1 MAVKLLNGLALFGG
15 NPYGGY
21 GSYGRSGGAGLW
33 QFIVGIIVG
42 LVLTILLYVL
52 VFPESRKASL
62 NGFFQFI
69 KDFFDM
75 KYLLIEK
82 ILKFIYVLN
91 TMTVISVGFFLLFG
105 RTFVSGLLMI
115 IFGPIVQRILYEA
128 VMLGILLV
136 KNTIEINNKLGGS
149 KEGSAFGGSFSMPK
163 KPAPVAPAATPVA
176 PSAAPVQP
184 APQAA
189 PTAPA
194 QPVAPAAPTA
204 APAQPVSQPVA
215 PAPQAPTAPA
225 QPIAPAATAPKV
237 CPTCGTPLEAGA
249 IFCAACGT
257 KVQ

>member
-163 KPAPVAPAATPVA
+163 KPAPAPVAPAAT
-176 PSAAPVQP
+176 PVQP

-194 QPVAPAAPTA
+194 QPATPIQPAAPS
-204 APAQPVSQPVA
+204 QPVSQPVA

-225 QPIAPAATAPKV
+225 QPTAPAASAPKV

>member
-163 KPAPVAPAATPVA
+163 KPVPAPVAPAAT
-176 PSAAPVQP
+176 PVQP

-194 QPVAPAAPTA
+194 QPATPVQPAAPS
-204 APAQPVSQPVA
+204 QPVSQPVA

-225 QPIAPAATAPKV
+225 QPTAPAASAPKV

>member
-82 ILKFIYVLN
+82 ILKFLYVLN

-105 RTFVSGLLMI
+105 RTFVMGLLMI
-115 IFGPIVQRILYEA
+115 ILGPIVQRLLYESI
-128 VMLGILLV
+128 MLGILLV
-136 KNTIEINNKLGGS
+136 KNTMEINNKLGGS

-163 KPAPVAPAATPVA
+163 KPAP
-176 PSAAPVQP
+176 QP
-184 APQAA
+184 A

-194 QPVAPAAPTA
+194 QPATPVQPAAPS
-204 APAQPVSQPVA
+204 QPVSQPVA

-225 QPIAPAATAPKV
+225 QPTAPAASAPKV

>member
-163 KPAPVAPAATPVA
+163 KPAPVAPSAT
-176 PSAAPVQP
+176 PVQP

-194 QPVAPAAPTA
+194 QPATPVQPA

-225 QPIAPAATAPKV
+225 QPTAPAANAPKV

>member
-1 MAVKLLNGLALFGG
+1 MAVNVLKGLALFGG

-33 QFIVGIIVG
+33 QFIVGIVVG
-42 LVLTILLYVL
+42 LTLTILLYVL

-82 ILKFIYVLN
+82 ILKFLYVLN

-105 RTFVSGLLMI
+105 RTFVMGLLMI
-115 IFGPIVQRILYEA
+115 ILGPIVQRLLYES

-136 KNTIEINNKLGGS
+136 KNTMEINNKLGGS

-163 KPAPVAPAATPVA
+163 KPAPAPT
-176 PSAAPVQP
+176 PVQP

-189 PTAPA
+189 PTTPA
-194 QPVAPAAPTA
+194 QPVAPAAQPATPVQPA

-225 QPIAPAATAPKV
+225 QPTAPAASAPKV